1 MFLPGITEVGPHP
14 FMSKKDEIVFAKAA
28 VRAFANGA
36 EVLFFDYEPIA
47 LVMAYIIGDFEK
59 VKKLGEGVYVFE
71 VGGDRVYVVRQP
83 GKIPVKE
90 GQFYVSDIYGNFRKE
105 SVSKIKV

>member
-1 MFLPGITEVGPHP
+1 MFLPWITEVGPHP

-47 LVMAYIIGDFEK
+47 LVMAYTIGDFEK
-59 VKKLGEGVYVFE
+59 VKKLGEGI
-71 VGGDRVYVVRQP
+71 YVVRQP

-90 GQFYVSDIYGNFRKE
+90 GQFYVSDIYGNSEKKASRK
-105 SVSKIKV
+105 